1 MALLVPVSAQ
11 AATDGFSGPSG
22 DGRDDIVA
30 FNRDGGDVYVAAST
44 GSGFV
49 GSAQRWHDD
58 FGYGSEIPMGA
69 SIW

>member
-1 MALLVPVSAQ
+1 MA
-11 AATDGFSGPSG
+11 T
-22 DGRDDIVA
+22 
-30 FNRDGGDVYVAAST
+30 ST